1 MTRCTSAESYD
12 EDEVPRVVES
22 LNVEGRVL
30 VQAPDGLKRIAR
42 EVADVLEA
50 RGCEVELDA
59 GRVFGACDV
68 TPGAVVRTDHIVHI
82 GHYPIPEVERQI
94 RELWATVHFLPTHG
108 RKRVE
113 PWMAEEAVEV
123 LHNLGIDRVNV
134 CATAQYVADLE
145 LVSEILRESGIE
157 PVIRPGDGRR
167 VATPGLV
174 LGCNFSALDTSL
186 PTIVVCSGSFHPAGV
201 AIRTNRPVVQIDPT
215 KGVLDPED
223 VEDIVRR
230 ILAVR
235 LSKIREFDREEGFE
249 IVESTALGQRRPD
262 VVRVLDH
269 PTWRSRY
276 LTEDVLR
283 SLRRR
288 QCVFCGC
295 PRVPVD
301 EAARFKRWV
310 LLNPAEL
317 AAVRAGWK
325 EYRLDE
331 IPTPEDVLNALR
343 R

>member
-12 EDEVPRVVES
+12 EDEVPRAVES

-59 GRVFGACDV
+59 GRVFGACDI
-68 TPGAVVRTDHIVHI
+68 TPGTVIRTDYIVHI
-82 GHYPIPEVERQI
+82 GHYPIPEVERRI
-94 RELWATVHFLPTHG
+94 RELGATAHFLPVRG

-113 PWMAEEAVEV
+113 PWMVEEVAEV
-123 LHNLGIDRVNV
+123 LRNLGIERVNI
-134 CATAQYVADLE
+134 CATAQYVTDLE
-145 LVSEILRESGIE
+145 LVSEILQESGIE
-157 PVIRPGDGRR
+157 PVIRSGDGRR

-186 PTIVVCSGSFHPAGV
+186 PTVVVCSGSFHPAGV
-201 AIRTNRPVVQIDPT
+201 AIRTSHPVVQLDPT

-223 VEDIVRR
+223 VEGVTKR

-235 LSKIREFDREEGFE
+235 LSKIREFDWEEGFE
-249 IVESTALGQRRPD
+249 IVESTALGQRRPG
-262 VVRVLDH
+262 VVQILNR
-269 PTWRSRY
+269 PIWRLRY
-276 LTEDVLR
+276 LTEDALR

-301 EAARFKRWV
+301 EASRFRRWV

-317 AAVRAGWK
+317 AAVRAGWR

-331 IPTPEDVLNALR
+331 IPTPEDVLNVLR